1 MQRRSMLVI
10 LLATCERTLEAF
22 EEADDPV
29 DPDFIADLERVIE
42 RTRGELAALRARTAN
57 LP

>member
-22 EEADDPV
+22 EEADEPV
-29 DPDFIADLERVIE
+29 VPDFVAVLERVVE
-42 RTRGELAALRARTAN
+42 RTRSELAALRARTAN